1 MRHRSMPVNADKAPG
16 WANALTE
23 TADCGI
29 LPVRTV
35 GTAGYGN
42 FGKLIIRRSLLF
54 CKKTN
59 YAKLTE

>member
-1 MRHRSMPVNADKAPG
+1 MPVNADKAPG

-42 FGKLIIRRSLLF
+42 FGKLIIRRSLLSA
-54 CKKTN
+54 KKQIMPN
-59 YAKLTE
+59 